1 MKDPVQLTRLANRH
15 NDGPPMKPELFHQVT
30 DTDDLRGFPYAARA
44 PLPAIAA
51 HEAHR
56 ITQRATQYRNNDPV
70 FAQWAEG
77 YGVIRHED
85 QTQVRVYDLIES
97 LLVEGRIS
105 SHGEALRILFAVDR
119 IASAAMWLVV
129 HMAYAR
135 NVYPDGREM
144 TVEDFKPVP
153 EGHVGGSLNMAIAYA
168 GYLAANTLSGV
179 TRSWLMG
186 QGHCVSAI
194 DATNLLVGNV
204 SPAHADRYAL
214 TRTGLNRFAR
224 DFYSYMVR
232 PDGHPESPLGSH
244 VNAHTAGGLM
254 EGGYLGFAELQY
266 VHMPLPGERLVAFL
280 SDGAFEEQRGGD
292 WAPRWWRAED
302 CGLVAPVMIANGR
315 RIEQRSGIA
324 QDGGIAWLKQHLRL
338 NGFDPIEIDGRD
350 PAAYAWSIIEM
361 ETRLEAC
368 AAAMKAGRATY
379 PAPLH
384 YTVAEVPKGF
394 GFPGAGTNH
403 AHNLPLGSNPAT
415 HADARTSFN
424 QGARRLWVPLSAI
437 KRAAMSLNIHALQG
451 RPLEKDHPLA
461 ARNVAPPVLPD
472 PPWKTP
478 GDGTSC
484 SPMDGIDEYFAA
496 IVNANPTLRVRVGN
510 PDELR
515 SNRMGRTLDLLK
527 HRATDPEPG
536 IAEATGGAVITALN
550 EEAVVSAT
558 LANKGGINLT
568 VSYEAFAVKMLGAIR
583 QELIFA
589 RHLAEA
595 GRAPG
600 WLSVPVVVTS
610 HTWENGKNEQSHQDP
625 TFCEALLGE
634 MSDFSRVLFPADWN
648 SAIAALRATYSQRG
662 QIWTLVV
669 PKRLQPVAFT
679 PTQTQELLESGA
691 VRLHGTGDAKESVL
705 LVAIG
710 AYQLAEALRASE
722 RLSSKGIAHAVVYIL
737 EPGRFRDPRDTREA
751 GHLTAKETQ
760 LRLFPASAHVRVFLT
775 HTRPEPMLGLLRPL
789 DNGVKTTRVLG
800 YLNRGGTL
808 DVAGLLFANR
818 CTWAH
823 AVAAVATALDKNI
836 GDLLTPKEI
845 AAVNGTGDPR
855 SILDQIV

>member
-1 MKDPVQLTRLANRH
+1 MNSDLSQ
-15 NDGPPMKPELFHQVT
+15 QVA
-30 DTDDLRGFPYAARA
+30 DADDLRRFPYSARP
-44 PLPAIAA
+44 PLSAS
-51 HEAHR
+51 HEAHLIAR
-56 ITQRATQYRNNDPV
+56 RATKYREKDAV
-70 FAQWAEG
+70 FAKWAEG
-77 YGVIRHED
+77 YGVIQHAD
-85 QTQVRVYDLIES
+85 QTQVRIYDLIES

-105 SHGEALRILFAVDR
+105 SYGEALRILTAVDR

-144 TVEDFKPVP
+144 TAEDFKPVP

-186 QGHCVSAI
+186 QGHCVAAI

-204 SPAHADRYAL
+204 TQAHADRYDL
-214 TRTGLNRFAR
+214 KRTGLNRFVR
-224 DFYSYMVR
+224 DFYSYSVR
-232 PDGHPESPLGSH
+232 SDGQPDSPLGSH

-280 SDGAFEEQRGGD
+280 SDGAFEEQRGSD

-302 CGLVAPVMIANGR
+302 CGLVAPIMIVNGR

-324 QDGGIAWLKQHLRL
+324 QDGGLTWLKQHLRL

-350 PAAYAWSIIEM
+350 PAAYVWAIIEM
-361 ETRLEAC
+361 EARLEAC
-368 AAAMKAGRATY
+368 AAALKAGQATY

-384 YTVAEVPKGF
+384 YTLAEVPKGY

-403 AHNLPLGSNPAT
+403 AHNLPLGSNAAT
-415 HADARTSFN
+415 LADVRNSFN
-424 QGARRLWVPLSAI
+424 QGARRLWVPFSAI
-437 KRAAMSLNIHALQG
+437 KRAAKLLNIHALQG
-451 RPLEKDHPLA
+451 RPLEKDHPLT
-461 ARNVAPPVLPD
+461 ARNLIPPVLPD
-472 PPWKTP
+472 PPWKSP
-478 GDGTSC
+478 TSATNC

-536 IAEATGGAVITALN
+536 IAEAAGGAVITALN
-550 EEAVVSAT
+550 EEAVVSAA
-558 LANKGGINLT
+558 LANKGGINLA

-595 GRAPG
+595 GRSPG
-600 WLSVPVVVTS
+600 WLSVPIVVTS

-634 MSDFSRVLFPADWN
+634 MSDASRVLFPADWN

-669 PKRLQPVAFT
+669 PKRAHPVTLTSA
-679 PTQTQELLESGA
+679 QSQELLDAGA
-691 VRLHGTGDAKESVL
+691 VRVRGNGEAKESVL
-705 LVAIG
+705 LTAIG
-710 AYQLAEALRASE
+710 AYQLAEVLRASD
-722 RLSSKGIAHAVVYIL
+722 RLTARSIAHTVVYMI
-737 EPGRFRDPRDTREA
+737 EPGRFRVPRDTREA
-751 GHLTAKETQ
+751 EHLAADETL
-760 LRLFPASAHVRVFLT
+760 LRLFPVSAHVRVFLT

-789 DNGVKTTRVLG
+789 DNGVNTTRVLG

-808 DVAGLLFANR
+808 DVAGMLFANR

-823 AVAAVATALDKNI
+823 ALAAVAAALDKNL
-836 GDLLTPKEI
+836 GDLLTPKEV

-855 SILDQIV
+855 SILDQIVQG